1 MPFTPDPPF
10 PKTQGDNVR
19 SKDWNDALAEV
30 IRLDSAK
37 TNRAGDRFTGPL
49 TIDGNVGIGT
59 TTPKE
64 PLDVNG
70 RVKAGTL
77 TIGPWPAPP
86 IGNAAYSFL
95 GANTLDQTNPANY
108 ALMQGAAGG
117 EVGVTFLNSPAN
129 IRLRI
134 ANTDK
139 MVVAANG
146 NISMLGAL
154 NVVGPLGAGNV
165 FNGSPFRLGIGKTP
179 PGATAWQVYST
190 NGIFVV
196 VDTTAA
202 GFTKTPT
209 YLTALGGISNHWA
222 VVGHSSIYVPSAT
235 GFTIYMRWATD
246 AALTPA
252 SANSM
257 GWYIQWLG
265 IEI

>member
-37 TNRAGDRFTGPL
+37 ANRAGDRFTGPL

-77 TIGPWPAPP
+77 TSARGRRRPPATPVQLRRSQYT
-86 IGNAAYSFL
+86 GSNQRGEL
-95 GANTLDQTNPANY
+95 RVD
-108 ALMQGAAGG
+108 AGRCRRRSG
-117 EVGVTFLNSPAN
+117 LTFLNSPAN

-165 FNGSPFRLGIGKTP
+165 FNGNPFRIGIGKTP
-179 PGATAWQVYST
+179 PGSTAWQVYST
-190 NGIFVV
+190 NGIFVT

-202 GFTKTPT
+202 GFSKTPT
-209 YLTALGGISNHWA
+209 YLRRSAA
-222 VVGHSSIYVPSAT
+222 SAT
-235 GFTIYMRWATD
+235 TGPWLA
-246 AALTPA
+246 TPA
-252 SANSM
+252 STCRVQPDS
-257 GWYIQWLG
+257 LST
-265 IEI
+265 